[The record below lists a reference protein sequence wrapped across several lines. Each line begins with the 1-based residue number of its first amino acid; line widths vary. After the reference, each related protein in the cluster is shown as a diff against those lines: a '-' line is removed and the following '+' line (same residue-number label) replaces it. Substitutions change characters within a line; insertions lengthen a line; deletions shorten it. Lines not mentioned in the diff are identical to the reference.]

1 MMNDIIFEVL
11 KLVVMLVAFVAAR
24 YFIPWMKTK
33 LEAEKVNLIAQWAT
47 KAVLMAQQTLTTESG
62 IEKKEIV
69 TNFLRGI
76 LEAKDIALSSEQL
89 NVLIESA
96 VKQMKIEE
104 G

>member
-1 MMNDIIFEVL
+1 
-11 KLVVMLVAFVAAR
+11 
-24 YFIPWMKTK
+24 
-33 LEAEKVNLIAQWAT
+33 
-47 KAVLMAQQTLTTESG
+47 MAQQTLTTESG